1 MRLFALLFL
10 AFTWVLPRAA
20 SADSQLTLLPAG
32 RLFPITFADPREIRT
47 ALTFSGDKDIQA
59 MLGSYLSI
67 FSVAPEDK
75 TWDFHFGLEGRG
87 YFTMREESGRFPLET
102 VDGTI
107 GVYTEYAEG
116 PWAVQVRY
124 THVSA
129 HLADGSTG
137 VPIAYSR
144 ETLSLRGGYSP
155 SENWHVYLGLHR
167 LVNTTPKV
175 YGNAIQVGA
184 NYFLP
189 FGSTTTP
196 FIGSDLRWNEESKTN
211 PSFALQLGVAL
222 HGPASVR
229 RSFRF
234 FYSYYTGSD
243 VRGQYFQ
250 SPRTLHSFGLEIPL

>member
-1 MRLFALLFL
+1 MRLFALLFIAFAL
-10 AFTWVLPRAA
+10 ALSRTA
-20 SADSQLTLLPAG
+20 SADSQLTLLPNG

-67 FSVAPEDK
+67 FSIAPEDK
-75 TWDFHFGLEGRG
+75 SWDFHFGLEGRG
-87 YFTMREESGRFPLET
+87 YFTMREEGGRFPLET

-107 GVYTEYAEG
+107 GVYTEYAQG
-116 PWAVQVRY
+116 PWAVQLRY

-129 HLADGSTG
+129 HLADGSTD

-144 ETLSLRGGYSP
+144 ESLILRGGYSP
-155 SENWHVYLGLHR
+155 SENLHVYLGLHR

-175 YGNAIQVGA
+175 HKHAIQIGA

-189 FGSTTTP
+189 FGTATTP
-196 FIGSDLRWNEESKTN
+196 FIASDLRWNEEAPTN

-222 HGPASVR
+222 HRPDSVR
-229 RSFRF
+229 RSFRL

-243 VRGQYFQ
+243 VRGQYFL